1 MFSFVGESV
10 RIRRYVRKRADKI
23 RQIKKSS
30 LPAGCRALWGRR
42 SKYLSTF
49 MKKIVITI
57 VAKLPISDVGGGGG
71 EYGYAFEEN
80 VVLVSRAYVAS
91 ILMETKD
98 LSALR
103 NSFLVLP
110 FELPIVTKCS
120 KYGKFSIPDFF
131 HESV

>member
-57 VAKLPISDVGGGGG
+57 VAKLPISDVGGGE

-80 VVLVSRAYVAS
+80 VVVVSRAYVAS

>member
-42 SKYLSTF
+42 SKYLRTF
-49 MKKIVITI
+49 MKKIVII
-57 VAKLPISDVGGGGG
+57 IIAKLPISDVFFWGGGGG
-71 EYGYAFEEN
+71 YGYAFEEN
-80 VVLVSRAYVAS
+80 VVTRAYLAS